1 MAAEISLEDEE
12 WVVKGPHHYLI
23 RRHPLDNLESEVYRI
38 LREKGPMPLSAI
50 WRRLDCHLW
59 EVTAAL
65 RRLKE
70 KGLVEEFDV
79 TPEIYQK

>member
-12 WVVKGPHHYLI
+12 WVIKGPHHYLI
-23 RRHPLDNLESEVYRI
+23 KRRSLNDLESEVYKI
-38 LREKGPMPLSAI
+38 LKENGSMPLSAL
-50 WRRLDCHLW
+50 WKKLDCHLW
-59 EVTAAL
+59 EVTAVL

-70 KGLVEEFDV
+70 KGLVEESDI

>member
-23 RRHPLDNLESEVYRI
+23 RRYPLDNLESEVYRI